1 MGLGNSELPCA
12 STMGLTDFIFPDEP
26 RALPGRRWLK
36 IGLRAVHVVFAC
48 GFLGSF
54 VFEGGLAAR
63 PPWATGV
70 VASGMVLL
78 LLDLH
83 ESAAVLLQVRGFV
96 VAFKIALL
104 IALPWLGSAAQLG
117 AVIAIVAVSVLSS
130 HAPGKVRYY
139 LVVGRGRIRGSDSMG

>member
-1 MGLGNSELPCA
+1 VEFGDSELPCA
-12 STMGLTDFIFPDEP
+12 PTMGLMNFFFPNEP

-54 VFEGGLAAR
+54 VFDGGLAAR
-63 PPWATGV
+63 GPWTAGV

-83 ESAAVLLQVRGFV
+83 ESAAVLLQVRGLV
-96 VAFKIALL
+96 VAFKIAVLL
-104 IALPWLGSAAQLG
+104 ALPWLGSAAQLG

-130 HAPGKVRYY
+130 HAPGKVRYH
-139 LVVGRGRIRGSDSMG
+139 LVVGRGRIKGSDSMG